1 MSLPN
6 DFTPYTMLG
15 GQTVDASMPR
25 MLVQVAGSSG
35 DGTTVLDAN
44 GNIFMMVTDMSTIP
58 PTITYYVFGTS
69 TVGTPVAPIIPYEYT
84 VGSVSTPDLTALFTD
99 VVAVGTSTGATPLV
113 VNLASKSTF
122 SFTTTGTWT
131 GTAVISGSIDG
142 TNYNTLS
149 YFNRSTAVV
158 GSTFLAN
165 MSAQVNTVGL
175 KYIKISGV
183 SSGTMTV
190 NYVESSQSTVNT
202 AIVSSINGGTP

>member
-44 GNIFMMVTDMSTIP
+44 GDIFMMVTDMSTIP

-69 TVGTPVAPIIPYEYT
+69 TVGTPVAPILPYEYT
-84 VGSVSTPDLTALFTD
+84 VGSVTTPDLTALFTD
-99 VVAVGTSTGATPLV
+99 VVAVGTSTNATPLV
-113 VNLASKSTF
+113 VTLASKSTF

-149 YFNRSTAVV
+149 YFNRSTGVV

-190 NYVESSQSTVNT
+190 NYVESSQNTVNT

>member
-35 DGTTVLDAN
+35 DGTTIIDAN
-44 GNIFMMVTDMSTIP
+44 DNIFMMVTDMSTIP

-69 TVGTPVAPIIPYEYT
+69 TVGTPVAPVRPYSYS
-84 VGSVSTPDLTALFTD
+84 VGSVTTPDLTALETD
-99 VVAVGTSTGATPLV
+99 IVANGTSTGATPLTV
-113 VNLASKSTF
+113 TLDSKSTF
-122 SFTTTGTWT
+122 SFTSTGTWT
-131 GTAVISGSIDG
+131 GTAAITGSIDG
-142 TNYNTLS
+142 TNYSPLS
-149 YFNRSTAVV
+149 FFNRSTGVV
-158 GSTFLAN
+158 GSTFTAN

-190 NYVESSQSTVNT
+190 NYIASRLPTVNT

>member
-35 DGTTVLDAN
+35 DGTTILDAN

-69 TVGTPVAPIIPYEYT
+69 TVGTPVAPIVPYEYT
-84 VGSVSTPDLTALFTD
+84 VGSVTTPDLTALETD
-99 VVAVGTSTGATPLV
+99 VVSVGTSTGATPLV
-113 VNLASKSTF
+113 VNLANKSTF
-122 SFTTTGTWT
+122 SFITTGTWT
-131 GTAVISGSIDG
+131 GTAAITGSIDG
-142 TNYNTLS
+142 TNYSPLS
-149 YFNRSTAVV
+149 YFNRSTGVV

-165 MSAQVNTVGL
+165 MSGQVNIVGL

-183 SSGTMTV
+183 SSGTMTI
-190 NYVESSQSTVNT
+190 NYSASRQSTVNT